1 MKHKFFSLFI
11 TVICWQSLAFSQNNP
26 LLKYVPEDMKLV
38 MSIDAKRVGSKIP
51 AETFKQSFFYRKI
64 MKDPNMPFGA
74 FLSEPERSGI
84 DLSAGILIAIKNERI
99 EGMERPQPSFC
110 IFIKLRDAEAFTALM
125 KKMAGDGEDSKIEVY
140 GTDRIL
146 VSDASVAVGWNNDV
160 FVISNGY
167 AREIQKSI
175 MQNFS
180 YIDSFPPDPKKME
193 QAKYELAKGQRDMLF
208 TLLSPKTSN
217 SFSPDPHF
225 TEVMNSDADI
235 KLWNGGSMNPIAE
248 NMLPFP
254 GLLEKLAAFGG
265 KNKTA
270 TINFENGR
278 VLMQGRSFLEGAMA
292 DIYKKYPAEAQHM
305 DLVKRLPPGTLM
317 GFANL
322 SFNQEMAGEL
332 LQRSG
337 LMQIVDSLKEEIPFD
352 LSLIPGVFKS
362 NMMIAAVK
370 TDITED
376 TDESISK
383 MGGLQ
388 LIIAVPIADKAKF
401 EKLKPEILKTWDSMN
416 EDRKA
421 IVMKQPK
428 GLYARHSDDM
438 LVLALSPRT
447 ADAFLQNTGT
457 GEVPAL
463 VQQYSKYPMVATINF
478 GQLLAT
484 LFANNRP
491 GDTRDGMMTV
501 MDKFDKIVV
510 YGGLYENGSINSTME
525 FRFSDPNQNSLKQWF
540 ELITSMAGNNADR
553 MSDYKDRYMESDT
566 TVMVDSV
573 KIELLDIKQEEKRPE
588 PPPPPPPVK
597 PTKKE

>member
-1 MKHKFFSLFI
+1 
-11 TVICWQSLAFSQNNP
+11 
-26 LLKYVPEDMKLV
+26 
-38 MSIDAKRVGSKIP
+38 
-51 AETFKQSFFYRKI
+51 
-64 MKDPNMPFGA
+64 
-74 FLSEPERSGI
+74 
-84 DLSAGILIAIKNERI
+84 
-99 EGMERPQPSFC
+99 
-110 IFIKLRDAEAFTALM
+110 
-125 KKMAGDGEDSKIEVY
+125 
-140 GTDRIL
+140 
-146 VSDASVAVGWNNDV
+146 
-160 FVISNGY
+160 
-167 AREIQKSI
+167 
-175 MQNFS
+175 
-180 YIDSFPPDPKKME
+180 
-193 QAKYELAKGQRDMLF
+193 
-208 TLLSPKTSN
+208 
-217 SFSPDPHF
+217 
-225 TEVMNSDADI
+225 MNSDADI

-597 PTKKE
+597 PTKKEIKRTSPAKKD